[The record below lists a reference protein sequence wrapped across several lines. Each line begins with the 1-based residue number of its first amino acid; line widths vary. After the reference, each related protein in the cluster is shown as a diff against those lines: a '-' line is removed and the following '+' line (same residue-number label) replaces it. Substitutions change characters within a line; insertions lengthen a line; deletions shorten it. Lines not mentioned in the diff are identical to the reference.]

1 MNNLVIPS
9 LWALWCL
16 VWAILA
22 RGAKKTR
29 WRESFRSKMSYA
41 APGAVAFISLC
52 FTAPPDQFWFRP
64 FLPWNPAFLWLGVLL
79 MLAGFALTLW
89 ARLALAGN
97 WSATV
102 TLKQDHELV
111 SRGPYRL
118 VRHPIYSGLLL
129 ASLGTALP
137 REDLRA
143 VAALLLILFSILRKA
158 GIEEIKLSQ
167 HFGEAYRTYRRHTKA
182 LIPYLL

>member
-1 MNNLVIPS
+1 
-9 LWALWCL
+9 
-16 VWAILA
+16 
-22 RGAKKTR
+22 
-29 WRESFRSKMSYA
+29 
-41 APGAVAFISLC
+41 
-52 FTAPPDQFWFRP
+52 
-64 FLPWNPAFLWLGVLL
+64 
-79 MLAGFALTLW
+79 MLAGFAITIW

-102 TLKQDHELV
+102 TLKQDHELI

-129 ASLGTALP
+129 AAFGTALP

-143 VAALLLILFSILRKA
+143 VVALALILLAILRKA
-158 GIEEIKLSQ
+158 AIEEVKLSQ
-167 HFGEAYRTYRRHTKA
+167 HFGDAYRDYRRRTKA

>member
-1 MNNLVIPS
+1 MNNLIIPG
-9 LWALWCL
+9 LWVLWC
-16 VWAILA
+16 VTWVVLA
-22 RGAKKTR
+22 RGAKKTK
-29 WRESFRSKMSYA
+29 WRESFRSRMSYA

-64 FLPWNPAFLWLGVLL
+64 FLPWSPVFLWGGVLL
-79 MLAGFALTLW
+79 MLAGFALTIW
-89 ARLALAGN
+89 ARLVLAGN

-102 TLKQDHELV
+102 TLKQDHELI

-129 ASLGTALP
+129 ASVGTALP
-137 REDLRA
+137 REDWRA
-143 VAALLLILFSILRKA
+143 VAALGLILLSILRKA
-158 GIEEIKLSQ
+158 AIEEVKLSQ
-167 HFGEAYRTYRRHTKA
+167 HFGAAYQDYRRRTKA